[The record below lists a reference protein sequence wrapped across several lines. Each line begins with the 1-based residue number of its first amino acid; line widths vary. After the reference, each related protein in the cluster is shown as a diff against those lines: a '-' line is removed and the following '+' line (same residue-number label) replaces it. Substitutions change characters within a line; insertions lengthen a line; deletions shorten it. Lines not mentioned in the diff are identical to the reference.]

1 MIENIT
7 WANAH
12 ETLPDDNTTILL
24 FAPESNEPIWI
35 GYHEDDSFYVDDGTA
50 VPPGSV
56 TYWAN
61 LPYGPDA

>member
-7 WANAH
+7 WADAN

-24 FAPESNEPIWI
+24 FAPESDEPIWI
-35 GYHEDDSFYVDDGTA
+35 GYHEDDSWYVVEGNA
-50 VPPGSV
+50 MPSGSV
-56 TYWAN
+56 MYWAN